1 MMSGKTPVITITLP
15 VVNFVSLRI
24 CRVERSSD
32 LLDSFAWFGR
42 DPIEYL
48 VFILEVNA
56 PEVGSSHNGW
66 FPLRAMP

>member
-1 MMSGKTPVITITLP
+1 MITITLP

-24 CRVERSSD
+24 CRVARVSD

-48 VFILEVNA
+48 LFILEVNA
-56 PEVGSSHNGW
+56 PEVGSGHDGW
-66 FPLRAMP
+66 FPFRVMA